1 MTKHYLVI
9 YTDHG
14 DSCDGLARVLGVYET
29 EEKAKHEMDSDVK
42 YYQRTNHHPMSTEYR
57 AVMVGDQLHGCQ
69 WQILEVEM

>member
-29 EEKAKHEMDSDVK
+29 EEKAKQEMDYDVEF
-42 YYQRTNHHPMSTEYR
+42 YRRRNHYPMIVRQDS
-57 AVMVGDQLHGCQ
+57 AMVGDEEHGCQ